1 MPTDSTAPGYGYLRP
16 FIGRAAERAALDDA
30 LARAVAGQPRVVVV
44 SGEAGVGKSRLVE
57 QLAAR
62 AGDGGA
68 RVLLGTCVAA
78 GPGGLALAPFIG
90 ALRRLIREVGVEDT
104 TAVFPLGEGI
114 EQLLPELRRDRA
126 EPDAESRVPL
136 VEGFGRFLERL
147 GDSGPVVLILEDMH
161 AADPSTREMLRDLV
175 RTLDAA
181 RVLTV
186 LTYRTDD
193 LYRGHPLRP
202 FLADLQRGRGVQLM
216 EVGRFSRAETEE
228 LIAGASSEAPTA
240 AMVDRIFTRSGGNA
254 FFAEQLVR
262 AELAGTAG
270 GMQDSLRDLLLSRIE
285 QLPAPAQHVV
295 KLVAIGGSSLSHR
308 VLAAVAAMPEDALL
322 DALRAASDAH
332 VLVTDDDGY
341 AFPHELLREVA
352 ADSLLPGE
360 RLRVHHAYADVLERQ
375 PELVAPERHAA
386 STAYHWTGAGLP
398 ERALPALIR
407 AASVAEALHAYAEQH
422 QLLSAALDAWPHV
435 RDPQISRLELLDA
448 ATRAAWHAV
457 ENDHAQHLI
466 DEALDEADRVAD
478 AHRVAALLA
487 IRGKILLRRGEAG
500 ALTVAREAERL
511 AGTQR
516 TATRARVLEVLAS
529 ALASQ
534 GLTDE
539 AREVGVEAV
548 RLAVDVKD
556 EELEVAARGTLG
568 LVLGHLGE
576 HDRAVAEMDAGRTL
590 AESRRDLRGLT
601 RICVNLSLELWTHGR
616 NGEAITVGQAGV
628 DAARRSG
635 SAYAQGTYA
644 ATNLASALFTLG
656 RWDEAEQVVAEALAE
671 RPTGVY
677 RAYPHLMLTEIAVA
691 RGDVSAAKTHYTVA
705 VRSVD
710 ARFGHVEGS
719 LPMVRLEAEIA
730 LMEHRVA
737 DARRLVA
744 GSLDRARVQGCA
756 AAYAWP
762 LLATAARVEARV
774 RAQGAPPGDA
784 GRITDVAAGL
794 PTTAPWWR
802 ATALQVAAE
811 LTPAE
816 GATPSWREVL
826 AAWEDT
832 TNVHSTCYARLR
844 AAEEAVAA
852 HDHRDAQ
859 RWLRAAAKDAAEIG
873 ALPLLQEA
881 KLLAA
886 GARVELDEG
895 QAEPPAMPAAERL
908 GLTRRE
914 VEVLVLLAEGASNR
928 AIAGCLVIAEKT
940 ASVHVSRILT
950 KLGLKNRTQVA
961 IAAHRLG
968 LTTQPAPGG
977 RDLT

>member
-1 MPTDSTAPGYGYLRP
+1 MPIDPTGYHRP
-16 FIGRAAERAALDDA
+16 FIGRAAERAVLDEA
-30 LARAVAGQPRVVVV
+30 WARAAAGEPQVVVV

-57 QLAAR
+57 QFAAR
-62 AGDGGA
+62 ASDGDA

-78 GPGGLALAPFIG
+78 GPEGLALAPFIG
-90 ALRRLIREVGVEDT
+90 ALRRLIRAVGVEDVT
-104 TAVFPLGEGI
+104 SVFPLGEGI
-114 EQLLPELRRDRA
+114 DQLLPELRGDRE

-136 VEGFGRFLERL
+136 VQGFGRFLERL
-147 GDSGPVVLILEDMH
+147 GASGSVALIIEDLH

-175 RTLDAA
+175 RVLDAA
-181 RVLTV
+181 RVIVV

-202 FLADLQRGRGVQLM
+202 FLAELQRGRSVQLM
-216 EVGRFSRAETEE
+216 EVGRFSRAETEA
-228 LIAGASSEAPTA
+228 LIAGATTEDPAA

-254 FFAEQLVR
+254 FFAEQLVQ
-262 AELAGTAG
+262 AEVSGIAG
-270 GMQDSLRDLLLSRIE
+270 GVQDSLRDLLLSRIE
-285 QLPAPAQHVV
+285 QLSGSAQHVV
-295 KLVAIGGSSLSHR
+295 QLVAIGGSSLSHR
-308 VLAAVAAMPEDALL
+308 VLAAAAAMPEDALL
-322 DALRAASDAH
+322 AALRAASDAH
-332 VLVTDDDGY
+332 VLVSDDDGY
-341 AFPHELLREVA
+341 GFSHELLREVA
-352 ADSLLPGE
+352 ADALLPGE
-360 RLRVHHAYADVLERQ
+360 RLRIHHAYADVLERQ

-386 STAYHWTGAGLP
+386 LIAYHWTGAGLP
-398 ERALPALIR
+398 ERALPALVR
-407 AASVAEALHAYAEQH
+407 AATDAEALHAHAEQH

-435 RDPQISRLELLDA
+435 RDPHVTRLELLDA

-487 IRGKILLRRGEAG
+487 IRGKILLRGGEAG
-500 ALTVAREAERL
+500 ALAVAREAERL
-511 AGTQR
+511 AGAEP

-534 GLTDE
+534 GDIEE
-539 AREVGVEAV
+539 ARGVGFEAV
-548 RLAVDVKD
+548 RLAVDIKD

-576 HDRAVAEMDAGRTL
+576 HHRAVAEMTTAREL
-590 AESRRDLRGLT
+590 AESRRDLRGAT
-601 RICVNLSLELWTHGR
+601 RSCVNLSLELWTHGR
-616 NGEAITVGQAGV
+616 YDEAIPVGEAGV
-628 DAARRSG
+628 QAARRSG

-644 ATNLASALFTLG
+644 ATNLASALFAVG
-656 RWDEAEQVVAEALAE
+656 RWGEAEQVVADALAE

-677 RAYPHLMLTEIAVA
+677 LAYPHLMLTEIAVA
-691 RGDVSAAKTHYTVA
+691 RGDLPAAKEHHAVA

-730 LMEHRVA
+730 LMEHRVI

-744 GSLDRARVQGCA
+744 GSLDRARVRGCA

-762 LLATAARVEARV
+762 LLATGARVETRA
-774 RAQGAPPGDA
+774 RAQGAPPADT
-784 GRITDVAAGL
+784 GRIADVAAGL

-811 LTPAE
+811 LAPAE
-816 GATPSWREVL
+816 HATPSWRDVL
-826 AAWEDT
+826 AAWASTAD
-832 TNVHSTCYARLR
+832 VHGTCYARLR
-844 AAEEAVAA
+844 AAEEAIAA
-852 HDHRDAQ
+852 HDRRHAQ
-859 RWLRAAAKDAAEIG
+859 RWLRAVAEDAAAMG
-873 ALPLLQEA
+873 ARPLLREA
-881 KLLAA
+881 ELLAA
-886 GARVELDEG
+886 GSRIDLDEVSTG
-895 QAEPPAMPAAERL
+895 PPAMPPAVERL

-928 AIAGCLVIAEKT
+928 AIAGHLVIAEKT
-940 ASVHVSRILT
+940 ASVHVSRILA

-968 LTTQPAPGG
+968 LTTHSASG
-977 RDLT
+977 DHD